1 MTTYASDEV
10 LRQSQLTG
18 ILELICQQL
27 ELTETQRQ
35 SAENRYMAI
44 GRWLAED
51 NSPALKTATI
61 YPQGSVALQ
70 TTVRPW
76 QQQEFDLDLV
86 CHVMG
91 ASALT
96 SPTALKQLVGDRL
109 KANATY
115 EQLLE
120 EKPRCWRI
128 IYADEFHLDITPSI
142 RNPECPNGGELV
154 PDKKLRQWKASN
166 PRGYRQWFDE
176 LAALRPMVRLE
187 AVDMAKVRAEVE
199 ALPGPSRFKG
209 VLRRGVQLSKR
220 HRDVYFSETPELA
233 PISII
238 LTTLAARSY
247 AACVGSR
254 TYETDLDLLRDVIS
268 GMPSQIEIRGE
279 GRRRQY
285 FVWNETTN
293 GENFAEKWNSD
304 ARLAEAF
311 YRWHSRALADLVG
324 LESHTGLD
332 SVRKHFG
339 TALGEPLVAKAMS
352 VLTERVGHA
361 RKAGRLAVATGTGL
375 TVGGTRAGSTVR
387 TNTFYGS

>member
-1 MTTYASDEV
+1 MRTYASDEV

-35 SAENRYMAI
+35 SAEDRYMAI
-44 GRWLAED
+44 GRWLAKD
-51 NSPALKTATI
+51 NSSALKTATI
-61 YPQGSVALQ
+61 YSQGSVALQ

-76 QQQEFDLDLV
+76 RQQEFDLDLV

-91 ASALT
+91 ASAST

-109 KANATY
+109 KANVTY
-115 EQLLE
+115 EKLLE
-120 EKPRCWRI
+120 EKPRCWRLS
-128 IYADEFHLDITPSI
+128 YADEFHLDITPSVP
-142 RNPECPNGGELV
+142 NLGCPNGGELV

-166 PRGYRQWFDE
+166 PKGYRRWFE
-176 LAALRPMVRLE
+176 ERAALRPIVRIE
-187 AVDMAKVRAEVE
+187 AVDMAKARAEVE

-220 HRDVYFSETPELA
+220 HRDVHFSETPELA

-238 LTTLAARSY
+238 ITTLAARSY
-247 AACVGSR
+247 AACVRSR
-254 TYETDLDLLRDVIS
+254 TYETDLDLLRDVLS

-279 GRRRQY
+279 GRSRQY

-324 LESHTGLD
+324 LETHTGLD
-332 SVRKHFG
+332 SVRKQIG

-361 RKAGRLAVATGTGL
+361 RKAGRLAAATGTGL
-375 TVGGTRAGSTVR
+375 TIGGTRASSTVR

>member
-1 MTTYASDEV
+1 MRRYASDEV

-27 ELTETQRQ
+27 ELTETQRRL
-35 SAENRYMAI
+35 AEERYMAI
-44 GRWLAED
+44 GRWLAQD
-51 NSPALKTATI
+51 HGPALQTATI
-61 YPQGSVALQ
+61 YPQGSIALQ

-76 QQQEFDLDLV
+76 RQQEFDLDLV
-86 CHVMG
+86 CHVMAAG
-91 ASALT
+91 RLT

-115 EQLLE
+115 EKLLE
-120 EKPRCWRI
+120 EKPRCWRLS
-128 IYADEFHLDITPSI
+128 YADEFHLDITPSI
-142 RNPECPNGGELV
+142 PNLECPNGGELV

-166 PRGYRQWFDE
+166 PKGYRRWFDE
-176 LAALRPMVRLE
+176 RAALRPTVRLA
-187 AVDMAKVRAEVE
+187 AVDMAKARAEVE

-209 VLRRGVQLSKR
+209 VLRRGVQLCKR
-220 HRDVYFSETPELA
+220 HRDVHFSGTSELA

-238 LTTLAARSY
+238 ITTLAARSY
-247 AACVGSR
+247 AACVGTR
-254 TYETDLDLLRDVIS
+254 TYETDLDLLREVIG

-279 GRRRQY
+279 GRSRQY
-285 FVWNETTN
+285 FVWNDTTN
-293 GENFAEKWNSD
+293 GENFAEKWNND

-324 LESHTGLD
+324 LETHTGLD

-339 TALGEPLVAKAMS
+339 TALGEPIVAKAMS
-352 VLTERVGHA
+352 ELTQRVGLA
-361 RKAGRLAVATGTGL
+361 RKAGRLAVATGPGL
-375 TVGGTRAGSTVR
+375 TVGGSRASSTVR